1 VSEYERK
8 LEAYRRWVTTYASV
22 LSPQARVSL
31 FSQLMSASEY
41 DGVNAKEVVDN
52 FHFKHHAHDSFGL
65 MRMTLHRHLVFQT
78 SKDGIVRPIIEV
90 SNEERSYINSK
101 KNAVLYQLLKSAI
114 DEIISSS
121 IDSETKSVQ
130 KQNRSWARKWRL
142 LKKVSGIRQSI
153 KSPIG
158 KKKLTVN
165 WLYGAIFLLI
175 SAVVA
180 YVVYRGWA
188 QKPTVNIEFNVG
200 EIIGG
205 ILAGAG
211 VLLAGGAYAV
221 KTLRESS
228 AREQG

>member
-1 VSEYERK
+1 
-8 LEAYRRWVTTYASV
+8 
-22 LSPQARVSL
+22 
-31 FSQLMSASEY
+31 
-41 DGVNAKEVVDN
+41 
-52 FHFKHHAHDSFGL
+52 
-65 MRMTLHRHLVFQT
+65 
-78 SKDGIVRPIIEV
+78 
-90 SNEERSYINSK
+90 
-101 KNAVLYQLLKSAI
+101 
-114 DEIISSS
+114 
-121 IDSETKSVQ
+121 
-130 KQNRSWARKWRL
+130 
-142 LKKVSGIRQSI
+142 VSGIRQSI